1 MAEAVKEVVEGI
13 LAESAPPA
21 EPVVDPVSEPVAEPV
36 EVVKVDEVLVVTE
49 DGKPVEVIQVVEEA
63 PVVKEEPEIKPVT
76 RQGTFAPPPS
86 PEAVDNLTP
95 AGPYEQSVTIPF
107 SD

>member
-1 MAEAVKEVVEGI
+1 MVEEI
-13 LAESAPPA
+13 LAEPAPPA
-21 EPVVDPVSEPVAEPV
+21 EPAPEPVVEPIPVPVAEPV
-36 EVVKVDEVLVVTE
+36 EAVKVDEVLVVTE

-63 PVVKEEPEIKPVT
+63 PVVKEEPEIKPAT

-95 AGPYEQSVTIPF
+95 AGPYWQSTIVP
-107 SD
+107 SSC